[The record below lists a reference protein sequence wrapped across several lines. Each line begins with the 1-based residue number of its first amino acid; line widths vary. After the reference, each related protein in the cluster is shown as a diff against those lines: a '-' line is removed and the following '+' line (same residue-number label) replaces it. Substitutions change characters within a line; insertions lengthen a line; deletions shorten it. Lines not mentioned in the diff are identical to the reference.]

1 MIFWQPLIFAA
12 YVAALPALFV
22 AWAAIEIK
30 THPKKYKD

>member
-22 AWAAIEIK
+22 AWAAVEIV
-30 THPKKYKD
+30 THPNKYR